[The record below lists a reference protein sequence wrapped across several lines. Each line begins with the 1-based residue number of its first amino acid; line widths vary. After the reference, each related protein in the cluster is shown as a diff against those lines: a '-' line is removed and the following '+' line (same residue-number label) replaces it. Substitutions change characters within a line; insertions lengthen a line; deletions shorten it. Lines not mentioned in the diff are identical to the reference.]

1 MHLHFKFHENPA
13 QFFKNAKK
21 AILNQGFSSWKKTKT
36 SLEIL
41 CLYLLNM
48 LNFKKI
54 TLIATEI

>member
-13 QFFKNAKK
+13 QLLKTSKKLFKST
-21 AILNQGFSSWKKTKT
+21 ILKLEKTKT

-41 CLYLLNM
+41 FSYLLNV
-48 LNFKKI
+48 LNFKNL